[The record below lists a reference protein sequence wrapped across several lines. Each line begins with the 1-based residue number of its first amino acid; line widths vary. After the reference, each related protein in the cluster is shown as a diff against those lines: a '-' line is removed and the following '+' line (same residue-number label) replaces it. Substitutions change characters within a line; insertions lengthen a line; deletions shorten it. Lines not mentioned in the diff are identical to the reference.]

1 MKQRI
6 LIVDDDPGIVAAITP
21 ALRAQGYEVS
31 AAHDGETALAAF
43 RQVGPHLVLLDLVM
57 PKLGGIGVCQQIR
70 QQSATP
76 IIVVSVK
83 GAEADIVTALDNG
96 ADDYLVKPF
105 RLSELLARIRAV
117 LRRSRA
123 PQPLI
128 QCADLVIDTTRRIVL
143 RQGQPVS
150 LTPIEYAVLAE
161 LVAHRNGVV
170 TARQIVQRVWGPQ
183 YADATDYV
191 KGVIRRLRVKLEP
204 DPAHPRYIITEPHV
218 GYRFNDAS
226 GTVSS
231 PSSP

>member
-21 ALRAQGYEVS
+21 SLKAQGYDIAV
-31 AAHDGETALAAF
+31 AHDGDRALALFTQFA
-43 RQVGPHLVLLDLVM
+43 PDLVLLDLVM
-57 PKLGGIGVCQQIR
+57 PSVHGIAVCQQIR
-70 QQSATP
+70 QQSSTP

-105 RLSELLARIRAV
+105 RLRELLARIRAV
-117 LRRSRA
+117 LRRGRSE
-123 PQPLI
+123 QTVI
-128 QCADLVIDTTRRIVL
+128 QCADLVIDTSRRLVQ
-143 RQGQPVS
+143 RQGQIVS

-161 LVAHRNGVV
+161 LVTHRNGVV

-183 YADATDYV
+183 YIDSTDYV

-204 DPAHPRYIITEPHV
+204 DPSHPRYILTEPHV
-218 GYRFNDAS
+218 GYRFNHS
-226 GTVSS
+226 E
-231 PSSP
+231 